1 MKTAEE
7 VIQLIQ
13 ELPEDE
19 RKKVKE
25 FVSASED
32 EFLEENYSPEDVA
45 KILKAGA
52 EAEKGINVEEFSSIA
67 EARKSLGIE

>member
-19 RKKVKE
+19 RRKVKE
-25 FVSASED
+25 FVSIRAGHDIHAVSRTEYID
-32 EFLEENYSPEDVA
+32 EQKLFFDEY
-45 KILKAGA
+45 
-52 EAEKGINVEEFSSIA
+52 FT
-67 EARKSLGIE
+67 KS